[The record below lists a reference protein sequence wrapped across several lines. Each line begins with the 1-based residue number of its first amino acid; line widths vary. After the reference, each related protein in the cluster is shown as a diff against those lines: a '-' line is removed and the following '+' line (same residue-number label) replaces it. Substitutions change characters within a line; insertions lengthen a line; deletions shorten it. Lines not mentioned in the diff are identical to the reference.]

1 MKSLSYVSVLLALV
15 SVVSCDGQIGGL
27 PPIIDEEPEA
37 TGPRHGRRL
46 SAPQLQQ
53 ALIGAT
59 GFDYIGPAR
68 VIDHNAP
75 QGYEYREDA
84 ALLEVYGASLG
95 NPDYDLTTQAAL
107 DASITFS
114 KLAEDGVRYACGQV
128 AHAEVVDGAHP
139 TGRPHLLIAAGPDLS
154 LPADASA
161 VRANIAQLALRYWG
175 HEQGE
180 DDEDTVALQAVFQ
193 AGYDAGAPEVDPE
206 MPDAPVPD
214 PIAARNAGGWRA
226 VCIAMLSDARFLT
239 Y

>member
-1 MKSLSYVSVLLALV
+1 MRALLLLCVMGLA
-15 SVVSCDGQIGGL
+15 CDGQIGDL
-27 PPIIDEEPEA
+27 PPPIEESPEA

-59 GFDYIGPAR
+59 GFDYVGTAR
-68 VIDHNAP
+68 VIDPSAP
-75 QGYEYREDA
+75 QGYEERDDA
-84 ALLEVYGASLG
+84 RLLEVYGASLG

-114 KLAEDGVRYACGQV
+114 KLAEDGVRFVCRQV
-128 AHAEVVDGAHP
+128 SDAEVIVGAHP
-139 TGRPHLLIAAGPDLS
+139 SGTPHLLLAAGPELS
-154 LPADASA
+154 LPADEGI

-175 HEQGE
+175 HDQEE
-180 DDEDTVALQAVFQ
+180 DAEDTGALLAVFQ
-193 AGYDAGAPEVDPE
+193 AGYDAAAVEPEQ
-206 MPDAPVPD
+206 AQSL
-214 PIAARNAGGWRA
+214 ARNAGGWRA